1 LDLATWVA
9 GFPRQKKENN
19 MAQSP
24 KRKEG
29 AHTGVL
35 TEFTLFVRIKPGEE
49 QAARDTVSQ
58 FTSNAQMAARRQ
70 DAVQQIGTLH
80 EGRFVLFDNDTRLM
94 FCSSFDGTWDKYIDD
109 FATTY
114 ISHMFDVVFSHAEG
128 WPGLEDTDVVK
139 DWFQAQSE
147 EAATYFSAYPNGTVK
162 QIWKALALQRAF
174 QEVLDNPQAER
185 ALQDPALKPLLEQA
199 ST

>member
-1 LDLATWVA
+1 
-9 GFPRQKKENN
+9 
-19 MAQSP
+19 MAQSV
-24 KRKEG
+24 KHKDG
-29 AHTGVL
+29 AHSGVA
-35 TEFTLFVRIKPGEE
+35 TEFSVFVPIKPGEG
-49 QAARDTVSQ
+49 QATRDAITKV
-58 FTSNAQMAARRQ
+58 THDPRR
-70 DAVQQIGTLH
+70 DEAVLQIGTVH
-80 EGRFVLFDNDTRLM
+80 EARFVLFDNDTRLM

-114 ISHMFDVVFSHAEG
+114 ISNIFEAVFSHTEG
-128 WPGLEDTDVVK
+128 WPGLKDTDAAK